1 MLRRSY
7 EGIGKRGIGVGYP
20 GGVNLAF
27 DAEQMRLAM
36 IWKGK
41 FVDPSGAWYGQG
53 NGNVRAMG
61 QTLNLAQRPGTRRG

>member
-7 EGIGKRGIGVGYP
+7 QGIGKRGIGVGYP

-41 FVDPSGAWYGQG
+41 FADPSGVWRGQG
-53 NGNVRAMG
+53 SGNVRPLG
-61 QTLNLAQRPGTRRG
+61 RT

>member
-7 EGIGKRGIGVGYP
+7 PGIGKRGIGVGYP

-41 FVDPSGAWYGQG
+41 FLDPGGVWTGQG
-53 NGNVRAMG
+53 HGTA
-61 QTLNLAQRPGTRRG
+61 RPMERLF